1 MVRSHKRLNCGS
13 VACFFLKL
21 SCVMDWSFF
30 WVVSVVKRLR
40 RLRESNM
47 SLSISL
53 MASMR
58 VFGPIFVR
66 LSGCRWFVE
75 SRNCFC
81 EHIPYCVSVG
91 KCGAGIRLLSGVP
104 QNFGILS
111 GVPRIP
117 SGVPVNFGI
126 LSDAGS
132 IGRSG

>member
-13 VACFFLKL
+13 DACFFVKL

-53 MASMR
+53 MASIR
-58 VFGPIFVR
+58 VFGPI
-66 LSGCRWFVE
+66 LSGCWFGE
-75 SRNCFC
+75 SRNCVC

-91 KCGAGIRLLSGVP
+91 KCGAGIRIRSGVP

-117 SGVPVNFGI
+117 SGVPRIFGI
-126 LSDAGS
+126 LSDAGY
-132 IGRSG
+132 IGR